1 MKVKPAAEMCDSESQ
16 PVSKS
21 SPELTPPTG
30 SDRTKKSNVD
40 QDVKELQTHAASM
53 NAEPSR
59 LEDSDK
65 GPKEIKDRSHFEPP
79 VHAWS
84 GHHIL
89 VHSLRSDTFLR
100 QALTSP
106 YNQRTERHGVSG
118 ASPLDS
124 SPRDTA
130 SACSSS
136 PRMEGGGHAWG
147 STHLEKGRWGHHEG
161 EYGVRT
167 ASVEESPVS
176 WDHLPTFK
184 TPKTAKRWVWVF
196 AVTTF
201 YFHLII
207 TPTPTLT
214 PPPPP
219 PPPLFFF
226 LVIVVLFVFFFLFPA
241 IHLLI

>member
-1 MKVKPAAEMCDSESQ
+1 M
-16 PVSKS
+16 
-21 SPELTPPTG
+21 
-30 SDRTKKSNVD
+30 
-40 QDVKELQTHAASM
+40 
-53 NAEPSR
+53 
-59 LEDSDK
+59 
-65 GPKEIKDRSHFEPP
+65 
-79 VHAWS
+79 
-84 GHHIL
+84 
-89 VHSLRSDTFLR
+89 
-100 QALTSP
+100 
-106 YNQRTERHGVSG
+106 SG

-147 STHLEKGRWGHHEG
+147 STHLEKGRGRHHEG
-161 EYGVRT
+161 ESGVRT

-207 TPTPTLT
+207 TPTHTLT
-214 PPPPP
+214 PLH
-219 PPPLFFF
+219 PLFVVVV
-226 LVIVVLFVFFFLFPA
+226 VIVVLFVFFFLIPA
-241 IHLLI
+241 ICLLI